1 MAIPWTVRK
10 QLTFLSVFILIIA
23 TALFLIFMFLNK
35 PTCFDGKQNQ
45 SEEAIDCGG
54 PCQACLGQVRDII
67 VVWSKVFKLDNGKYE
82 AAVLVKNPNL
92 SLALP
97 SVKYRIKLYDKKN
110 ILVAVRERETFINP
124 GGEYVLFETNI
135 DVGERSP
142 VKAFVEFS
150 KNLKWEKIEGKIPKI
165 VVSRKT
171 FVPLPFPRLSAEISN
186 TSFFPVEG
194 VFAAAVL
201 YDKDGNVM
209 AVSSTKI
216 KSIAGNAS
224 YPVVFTWPAP
234 FEKKAVSSH
243 IFLRLNLTH
252 EN

>member
-1 MAIPWTVRK
+1 MAIPWTVKK
-10 QLTFLSVFILIIA
+10 QLTFFSAFVLIIVAGLLLVFIL
-23 TALFLIFMFLNK
+23 LNK

-67 VVWSKVFKLDNGKYE
+67 VVWSKVFKLDNGQYE
-82 AAVLVKNPNL
+82 AAALVKNPNL
-92 SLALP
+92 SLALQ
-97 SVKYRIKLYDKKN
+97 SIKYRIKLYDKKN
-110 ILVAVRERETFINP
+110 ILVAVREGETFINP

-135 DVGERSP
+135 DVGKRSP
-142 VKAFVEFS
+142 IKAFVEFS
-150 KNLKWEKIEGKIPKI
+150 KKIKWEKIEGKIPQI

-171 FVPLPFPRLSAEISN
+171 FTPLPFPRLSAEISN
-186 TSFFPVEG
+186 TSIFSIDG

-224 YPVVFTWPAP
+224 YPVVFTWPTP
-234 FEKKAVSSH
+234 FGEKPVSSH
-243 IFLRLNLTH
+243 IFLRVNLTH